1 MTVIIS
7 SLNKET
13 VFKEKDFIIIG
24 SNSDCDYQINAGF
37 EFILTVQYDENS
49 KKCTVINNFENPKIL
64 FRGEPF
70 KGKISVEK
78 FCKLKLAESGE
89 FIGIKI
95 AENLPDTLSEQKT
108 AVKEVSDTYE
118 HEISSDVKLKLE
130 SKKSAI
136 EKSRIAITK
145 QIAFAITDIKKRI
158 SLNFKAAIILNI
170 ALIFST
176 IVMTFGICNYL
187 MGLPISDTIAF
198 INMPT
203 NIKILGLFSVLTYA
217 VSLSLKQGVFLFLQ
231 NRDLQKPPAGA
242 KLAQNFLI
250 ILPTIF
256 MCVFYAINMI
266 YYMNPNGRVFYGT
279 FTALFLVLLNVVI
292 AFACGYFKYSGH
304 KLSLELN
311 RYEYREDFEIVLNQ
325 YQNWIDL
332 FINSLSS
339 VKLNY
344 IKDKI
349 LTLQIKGLAETFAGI
364 LTAPFLAYGVS
375 NTLAM
380 CFPEAA
386 GWVRISGLRFSPVFL
401 ILASMMIVFAFFA
414 ISNAFLNM
422 RKVSGS
428 DIIKL
433 DGFRNYL
440 THGVEIFGLENV
452 RTLERDR
459 VRLFVIGL
467 SIIFIEFSM
476 NTSFFLTE
484 IGADLNG
491 ILLSIVAATVPT
503 ALLIAETYLL
513 RRTKY
518 ELFVCDGLI
527 SKLDRK

>member
-136 EKSRIAITK
+136 EKSRIAIT
-145 QIAFAITDIKKRI
+145 DIKKRI

-242 KLAQNFLI
+242 KFAQNFLI

-332 FINSLSS
+332 FVNSLSS

-386 GWVRISGLRFSPVFL
+386 GWIRISGLRFSPVFL

-440 THGVEIFGLENV
+440 THGVEIFGLENI

-513 RRTKY
+513 SRTKY

>member
-217 VSLSLKQGVFLFLQ
+217 VSLSLKQVFSYFFKTEICK
-231 NRDLQKPPAGA
+231 NRRQ
-242 KLAQNFLI
+242 AQNLHK
-250 ILPTIF
+250 
-256 MCVFYAINMI
+256 
-266 YYMNPNGRVFYGT
+266 T
-279 FTALFLVLLNVVI
+279 F
-292 AFACGYFKYSGH
+292 
-304 KLSLELN
+304 
-311 RYEYREDFEIVLNQ
+311 
-325 YQNWIDL
+325 
-332 FINSLSS
+332 
-339 VKLNY
+339 
-344 IKDKI
+344 
-349 LTLQIKGLAETFAGI
+349 
-364 LTAPFLAYGVS
+364 
-375 NTLAM
+375 
-380 CFPEAA
+380 
-386 GWVRISGLRFSPVFL
+386 
-401 ILASMMIVFAFFA
+401 
-414 ISNAFLNM
+414 
-422 RKVSGS
+422 
-428 DIIKL
+428 
-433 DGFRNYL
+433 
-440 THGVEIFGLENV
+440 
-452 RTLERDR
+452 
-459 VRLFVIGL
+459 
-467 SIIFIEFSM
+467 
-476 NTSFFLTE
+476 
-484 IGADLNG
+484 
-491 ILLSIVAATVPT
+491 
-503 ALLIAETYLL
+503 
-513 RRTKY
+513 
-518 ELFVCDGLI
+518 
-527 SKLDRK
+527 